1 MSDRTNKRLLIL
13 LTTLLSGCSTNG
25 TYIDYSGSDAVKIR
39 FIADTKNSTMDYF
52 DAQHCYGLT
61 TGMLNNLF
69 VKNTSRRADMR
80 VAAPAETSA
89 YLEIKVPPGKEIFL
103 HANSMDTYGTTCGAM
118 RRLVGA
124 AGEEYEL
131 LLKQLGRN
139 CGVGLY
145 RLEQVAGTAR
155 RIPQPLHHNQLFLP
169 CAGKSPFFPAS
180 N

>member
-1 MSDRTNKRLLIL
+1 MKDNLQKTESLGLDYLMSNKKYYQWLPYWHPTRNWLGLIVVFC
-13 LTTLLSGCSTNG
+13 TAVLSGCGVNG
-25 TYIDYSGSDAVKIR
+25 TYVDYSGSDAVKIR
-39 FIADTKNSTMDYF
+39 FIADANTSTMGYL
-52 DAQHCYGLT
+52 DAQHCSGLT

-69 VKNTSRRADMR
+69 LKNTSRRADMR

-145 RLEQVAGTAR
+145 
-155 RIPQPLHHNQLFLP
+155 
-169 CAGKSPFFPAS
+169 
-180 N
+180 

>member
-1 MSDRTNKRLLIL
+1 MNSELVGVILIL
-13 LTTLLSGCSTNG
+13 YVIFLGGCSING
-25 TYIDYSGSDAVKIR
+25 SYIDYSGSDAVKIR
-39 FIADTKNSTMDYF
+39 FIADTKNSTMAYL
-52 DAQHCYGLT
+52 DAQHCSGLT

-80 VAAPAETSA
+80 VAAPAETSG

-103 HANSMDTYGTTCGAM
+103 LANSMDTYGTTCGAM

-145 RLEQVAGTAR
+145 RLEQVAGIPR
-155 RIPQPLHHNQLFLP
+155 RIPQPMQHNQSFPP
-169 CAGKSPFFPAS
+169 CAGKSPFFPAE
-180 N
+180 